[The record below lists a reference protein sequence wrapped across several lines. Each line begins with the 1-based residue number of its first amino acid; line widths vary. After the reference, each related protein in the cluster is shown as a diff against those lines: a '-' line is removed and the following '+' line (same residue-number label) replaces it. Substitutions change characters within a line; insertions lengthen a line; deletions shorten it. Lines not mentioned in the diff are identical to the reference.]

1 MQVMNETQRLF
12 QLLSENYAQAAA
24 ELANFDPSAVVYAE
38 SGWRVQDIMSHL
50 LAWDTEVVR
59 ALKAYRDGGSY
70 RIPDYELERFNH
82 ARYEERKNQPSE
94 QVYVDWF
101 DMREQLKIVVATM
114 TPDQLAGEM
123 TNPSG
128 RRGKANDLIE
138 EITSHQLEHFADIR
152 AVGAWCAKPS

>member
-1 MQVMNETQRLF
+1 MQSSNETRRLF
-12 QLLSENYAQAAA
+12 QLLSENYAQAVA
-24 ELANFDPSAVVYAE
+24 ELANFDSHAVIYAE
-38 SGWRVQDIMSHL
+38 SGWRVQDIVGHL

-59 ALKAYRDGGSY
+59 ALKAYRGGGEY
-70 RIPDYELERFNH
+70 HIPDYELENFNH
-82 ARYEERKNQPSE
+82 MSHEKRKNQPAE

-114 TPDQLAGEM
+114 TPEQLAGEM

-138 EITSHQLEHFADIR
+138 EIMSHQREHFADIR
-152 AVGAWCAKPS
+152 AVGA